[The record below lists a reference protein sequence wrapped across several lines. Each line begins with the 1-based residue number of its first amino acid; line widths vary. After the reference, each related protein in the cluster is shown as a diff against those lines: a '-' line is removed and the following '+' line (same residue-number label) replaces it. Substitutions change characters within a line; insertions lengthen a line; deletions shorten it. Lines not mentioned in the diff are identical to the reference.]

1 MSEYLKE
8 STGLKYVAYSLFQFH
23 EMLQSKCVAPA
34 VLFICD
40 YLWLFICD
48 CDIEVENWSCD
59 SFWRYD

>member
-1 MSEYLKE
+1 MWLIVYFNF
-8 STGLKYVAYSLFQFH
+8 T
-23 EMLQSKCVAPA
+23 KCCNQNARAPA

-48 CDIEVENWSCD
+48 CDIEVENRSCD